1 MDGQLDDDGCR
12 LFREAISAR
21 LDAEEPELAHTTLAR
36 HLAACADCR
45 DWEELAQQV
54 TRRARLAVAE
64 SVPDVTLAVLTALP
78 DGGPTADQQARTR
91 LGQLALR
98 WVLLALGV
106 VQAALAV
113 ASLSSGT
120 GAMGAPTHVVHETGA
135 WSFAVAVSF
144 VAVAA
149 APRLAAGALP
159 FLAAFTL
166 LLTVLTLS
174 DLGAGRVH
182 IERATGHL
190 LVLAGVAAVSALAW
204 QGRSPERWRPL
215 SSGRARA

>member
-1 MDGQLDDDGCR
+1 MDGQLDDDGCG

-21 LDAEEPELAHTTLAR
+21 LDAEAPELAHTALAR
-36 HLAACADCR
+36 HLATCADCR
-45 DWEELAQQV
+45 HWEELAQQV
-54 TRRARLAVAE
+54 TRRARLAIAE
-64 SVPDVTLAVLTALP
+64 SIPDVTLAVLTALP
-78 DGGPTADQQARTR
+78 DGGPTAEQQTR
-91 LGQLALR
+91 LGEFALR
-98 WVLLALGV
+98 WVLLAAGV

-113 ASLSSGT
+113 AWLPSGT

-135 WSFAVAVSF
+135 WSVAVAVSF

-166 LLTVLTLS
+166 LLAVLTLS
-174 DLGAGRVH
+174 DLDAGRVR
-182 IERATGHL
+182 IERAAGHL

-204 QGRSPERWRPL
+204 QGRSPEGWRPL